1 MNTDRKTAIIV
12 GVLFIVAMLLNPIAM
27 AIYEPI
33 LNAPDYLVNAY
44 PNKIQVLIGILLD
57 FLCVPLIVLIPVM
70 LFPILKQHNERL
82 ALGYVAFRILEVAI
96 HIVTIFSTLSLLTL
110 SQEYVNTVAPNTSY
124 FQTLGNSI
132 QAEIAWN
139 DLIYMIVF
147 TLGAPMFYY
156 ILYQSKLIPRLISVW
171 CIIAHALLLTGAL
184 LGMFDLIS
192 ASTAMYVFGPPVALG
207 ELILS
212 VWLIVKGFNS
222 SAIAS
227 GSAKQI

>member
-12 GVLFIVAMLLNPIAM
+12 GALFIVAAALNPIGM
-27 AIYEPI
+27 AIYESI

-82 ALGYVAFRILEVAI
+82 ALGYVVFRILEVAI

-110 SQEYVNTVAPNTSY
+110 SQEYVNAGAPDLSY

-132 QAEIAWN
+132 HAEIAWN

-156 ILYQSKLIPRLISVW
+156 ILYQSKLIPRWISVW
-171 CIIAHALLLTGAL
+171 CIIAPALLFAGAL
-184 LGMFDLIS
+184 LGMFDLIDTS
-192 ASTAMYVFGPPVALG
+192 KIMIFLGSPVALG

-212 VWLIVKGFNS
+212 VWLIAKGFNS

-227 GSAKQI
+227 ESA